1 MRVHVDRTPPLL
13 QLTEHLLTHVLAHI
27 LSVHTNPV
35 LLYTT
40 VAVSAVHLLFDVL
53 AFKSDL
59 SFWSSVDSMEGLSSR
74 SLLLNEL
81 MELIIFLYLL
91 EEESSWLVKI
101 TSVLTL
107 IMGLFKIIKSTTVQ
121 KNDRAKAAA
130 KAAANGD
137 GTKDSAPVE
146 SLTEEI
152 DRLAFRYLSPPLA
165 LLVASYSLYGLY
177 TGYYKSWYSRQHS
190 TCLFLLTPV
199 AERLAL

>member
-1 MRVHVDRTPPLL
+1 MRRNVRCAHVDRSHLPLL
-13 QLTEHLLTHVLAHI
+13 QLTEHFLTHVLAHI

-35 LLYTT
+35 LLHTT

-101 TSVLTL
+101 TRS
-107 IMGLFKIIKSTTVQ
+107 
-121 KNDRAKAAA
+121 
-130 KAAANGD
+130 
-137 GTKDSAPVE
+137 
-146 SLTEEI
+146 
-152 DRLAFRYLSPPLA
+152 
-165 LLVASYSLYGLY
+165 
-177 TGYYKSWYSRQHS
+177 
-190 TCLFLLTPV
+190 
-199 AERLAL
+199 